1 MLRMLFYAIFTR
13 SWPSSALTSPAESL
27 DQQGTKAQE
36 AISHLDI
43 YGQLALVI
51 LVPSR
56 SCFSFPMFTLLI
68 YLEINLKYLS
78 AFVFLG

>member
-1 MLRMLFYAIFTR
+1 MQFLQEAGQVL
-13 SWPSSALTSPAESL
+13 PLPLLQSL